1 MLHAAGRP
9 LGVREIAQRAGLHP
23 NTARFHLEALV
34 EEGLATRAAQ
44 ERDTPGRPRMG
55 YRAAARSGARR
66 QYRLL
71 SVMLASLIAGT
82 MPEPSA
88 AAEEAGGEWGAYFA
102 ERPPPYQRPSLA
114 DAVTRLAGIMRETG
128 FDPQVVPGP
137 PGDARY
143 RLELRQCPFLE
154 VAREQQGVVCALHLG
169 LMRGAFEAIR
179 APAAVDELDAFA
191 EPGLCVALISAEEG
205 DSDGH

>member
-9 LGVREIAQRAGLHP
+9 LGVREIAQRTGLHP
-23 NTARFHLEALV
+23 NTARFHLDALV
-34 EEGLATRAAQ
+34 EEGLATRASQ

-55 YRAAARSGARR
+55 YQAVARGGARR

-88 AAEEAGGEWGAYFA
+88 AAEEAGREWGAYLA
-102 ERPPPYQRPSLA
+102 ERPLPYQRPSPG

-128 FDPQVVPGP
+128 FDPRVVPGP
-137 PGDARY
+137 GEARY

-154 VAREQQGVVCALHLG
+154 VAREQQGVICALHLG

-191 EPGLCVALISAEEG
+191 EPGLCVARISAEEG